1 MHHNITF
8 VMESQNHQV
17 QVSYSSGESLRGGT
31 SFFKTCLNG
40 LNALSGVGILSMPY
54 AVSQGGWMSLILLL
68 IVATVC
74 WYTGLLLQRCM
85 DAHPLIKSYPDIG
98 KVAFGYKGRV
108 VVAIFMYLELYLIAV
123 EFLILEGDNLE
134 KLFPNMNFKIAG
146 LRIRGKAGFVLLT
159 ALVILPTTWLKSL
172 GVLAYI
178 SVGGVVASLILI
190 VCVVCVGEVDGIGF
204 HQKGEIVN
212 WKGLPSTVSLFA
224 FCYCGHAVFPTL
236 RNSMKDR
243 TQFYK
248 VLMVCFITS
257 TITYGSMAI
266 IGYKMFGEHVNSQVT
281 LNLPTKKIS
290 TKIAI
295 YTTLINPFTKYAVI
309 ITPITN
315 AIEETLPLLYKGRPV
330 VILIRTIIVL
340 STLLVALFIP
350 FFAYVMAFIGAFLSV
365 AGSWIFPCLCYLKM
379 NKAAQK
385 FGMELVIII
394 GILFTGSIIALVGTY
409 ISIIQIIHD
418 IKL

>member
-1 MHHNITF
+1 
-8 VMESQNHQV
+8 MESQNHQV

-98 KVAFGYKGRV
+98 EVAFGYKGRTM
-108 VVAIFMYLELYLIAV
+108 VAIFMYLELYLVAV

-134 KLFPNMNFKIAG
+134 KLFPNMDFKIG
-146 LRIRGKAGFVLLT
+146 SLRIGGKAGFVLLT
-159 ALVILPTTWLKSL
+159 ALAILPTTWLKSL

-178 SVGGVVASLILI
+178 SIGGVVASLILI
-190 VCVVCVGEVDGIGF
+190 ACVVYVGEVDGIGF
-204 HQKGEIVN
+204 HQKGELVN
-212 WKGLPSTVSLFA
+212 WKGLPSAVSLFA

>member
-1 MHHNITF
+1 
-8 VMESQNHQV
+8 MESQNHQV

-98 KVAFGYKGRV
+98 EVAFGYKGRTM
-108 VVAIFMYLELYLIAV
+108 VAIFMYLELYLVAV

-134 KLFPNMNFKIAG
+134 KLFPNMDFKIG
-146 LRIRGKAGFVLLT
+146 SLRIGGKAGFVLLT
-159 ALVILPTTWLKSL
+159 ALAILPTTWLKSL

-178 SVGGVVASLILI
+178 SIGGVVASLILI
-190 VCVVCVGEVDGIGF
+190 ACVVCVGEVDGIGF
-204 HQKGEIVN
+204 HQKGELVN
-212 WKGLPSTVSLFA
+212 WKGLPSAVSLFA

>member
-1 MHHNITF
+1 
-8 VMESQNHQV
+8 MEIQNHQV
-17 QVSYSSGESLRGGT
+17 QVSCSSGESLRGGT

-54 AVSQGGWMSLILLL
+54 AVSQGGWTSLILLL

-98 KVAFGYKGRV
+98 NVAFGYKGRV

-190 VCVVCVGEVDGIGF
+190 VCVVCVGEVDEIGF
-204 HQKGEIVN
+204 HQKGELVN

-309 ITPITN
+309 ITPIAN
-315 AIEETLPLLYKGRPV
+315 AIEETLPLLYKGRPI
-330 VILIRTIIVL
+330 VILIRTTIVL

-365 AGSWIFPCLCYLKM
+365 AGSWIFPCLCHLKM

-394 GILFTGSIIALVGTY
+394 GILFTGSIIAVVGTY
-409 ISIIQIIHD
+409 ISIIQIIRD